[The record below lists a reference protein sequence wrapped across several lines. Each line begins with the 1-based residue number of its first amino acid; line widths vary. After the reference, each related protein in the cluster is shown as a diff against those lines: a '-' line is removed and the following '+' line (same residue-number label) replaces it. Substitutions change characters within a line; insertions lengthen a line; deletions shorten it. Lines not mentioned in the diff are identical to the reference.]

1 MKHEKNTPLASN
13 NTKNDEIMQEEK
25 LLKSNA
31 ATKYLNV
38 HRSTLMRWYDNGTL
52 IPIKVAENGYKYYSK
67 KQLDIFRQE
76 HPELCK
82 TVAQDIKTV
91 AQDIKTVAQDIK
103 TVASDNQTA
112 ANLDIGVK
120 STSTALQTATNPQ
133 NVQQKLAHFQNLQLQ
148 NSQLDPNRPILIN
161 AQGEVCEMSEEDIR
175 DIESQIKQYI
185 FGQSRHDPNDK
196 ISKAFFNITDDQ
208 YVEGRIIVKEGVK
221 KNTAVVTSIT
231 FNNMDELMPR
241 PRFTPFDRE
250 VCFACISEQASG
262 NQITTIDAIYRC
274 MTGGEKKHPSP
285 KIAEDIR
292 RSLDRMI
299 FCKVTF
305 DASDTCKKFGYNS
318 KEPMIYTGS
327 LLPAEY
333 LQNVTING
341 KKTTCIRFLRR
352 SPIFDFAEIKN
363 SQILSYD
370 KKILDLPVNNNQD
383 TLVIKCYLARRILE
397 ILKHNLKRTI
407 TFEDVINKNGFEN
420 ADKFKKT
427 RLRKFIQHCFAHW
440 VERKILQS
448 FIVNKRGRTPYSVS
462 F

>member
-1 MKHEKNTPLASN
+1 
-13 NTKNDEIMQEEK
+13 MQEEK
-25 LLKSNA
+25 LMKSGA
-31 ATKYLNV
+31 AAKYLGV
-38 HRSTLMRWYDNGTL
+38 TQKTLQRWYDNGTL
-52 IPIKVAENGYKYYSK
+52 IPIKVAENGYKFYSQN
-67 KQLDIFRQE
+67 QLDIFRQE
-76 HPELCK
+76 HPNL
-82 TVAQDIKTV
+82 DIDKSNL
-91 AQDIKTVAQDIK
+91 DIDKSNLNIDKSNLDIDK
-103 TVASDNQTA
+103 S
-112 ANLDIGVK
+112 NLDIGVK
-120 STSTALQTATNPQ
+120 STSTALQTLTNPQ
-133 NVQQKLAHFQNLQLQ
+133 KVQQNLTHFQNLQLQ
-148 NSQLDPNRPILIN
+148 NSQLHENSVIKIDLSGNVTILT
-161 AQGEVCEMSEEDIR
+161 EEEIR
-175 DIESQIKQYI
+175 DIESRIKQYI

-208 YVEGRIIVKEGVK
+208 YAEGKILVKEGVK
-221 KNTAVVTSIT
+221 KNATVVTSIT
-231 FNNMDELMPR
+231 FNNMDELLPR

-274 MTGGEKKHPSP
+274 MTGGERKHASP
-285 KIAEDIR
+285 KISEDIR
-292 RSLDRMI
+292 RSLDRLI

-305 DASDTCKKFGYNS
+305 DASDTCKKFGYNA

-352 SPIFDFAEIKN
+352 SPLFDFAEIKN

-383 TLVIKCYLARRILE
+383 TLIIKCYLARRILE

-440 VERKILQS
+440 VERKILQF
-448 FIVNKRGRTPYSVS
+448 FIINKRGRTPYSIS